1 MENFDEPRS
10 KNRENPE
17 RETQYVQKR
26 FKPDKQA
33 GKKKRWLIPL
43 ALLLIIIV
51 AISIFAFIDSRI
63 EIGVFQQLR
72 ELLALGEQ
80 QVEVTLPLA
89 LFSFEDKDIK
99 EITTRALE
107 EQGVDEVVQSD
118 DQVLIYKMSPEVKDK
133 LLGEAKNDLEEK
145 ITALKDNRQYPYLV
159 DISYDNSY
167 QDFYLVID
175 HEQKDRALFAA
186 AKLFVLAVYYHNF
199 YAAEDAVQE
208 VSISIEDTET
218 GDIQENLVS
227 PDDLNRVATILER
240 PEEWEEA
247 PKTPQAGSQVIV
259 STGPDNLNLRDGPE
273 ITYLII
279 DILSSETILD
289 VIGKDGDWLE
299 VITPDGKE
307 GWVHGDYVKIYAED
321 D

>member
-26 FKPDKQA
+26 FNPDKQT
-33 GKKKRWLIPL
+33 GNKRWLIPL
-43 ALLLIIIV
+43 TLLLVIMV
-51 AISIFAFIDSRI
+51 AISIFIFIDNRI
-63 EIGVFQQLR
+63 ETGFFQQLR
-72 ELLALGEQ
+72 ERLDLGEQ
-80 QVEVTLPLA
+80 QVEVNLPLA
-89 LFSFEDKDIK
+89 LFSGEEKDIE

-107 EQGVDEVVQSD
+107 EQGVDEVAQSD
-118 DQVLIYKMSPEVKDK
+118 DQALVYKMSPEVRDK
-133 LLGEAKNDLEEK
+133 LLGKAKTDLEEK

-159 DISYDNSY
+159 DISYDDSY

-175 HEQKDRALFAA
+175 HGQKDRALFAA
-186 AKLFVLAVYYHNF
+186 AKLFVLAVYYHTFN
-199 YAAEDAVQE
+199 AAEDAVQG

-218 GDIQENLVS
+218 GDIREKLES
-227 PDDLNRVATILER
+227 PDDLNRVAAILES
-240 PEEWEEA
+240 PEEPEKA

-279 DILSSETILD
+279 DILRSETILD
-289 VIGKDGDWLE
+289 VTGKDGDWLE

-307 GWVHGDYVKIYAED
+307 GWVHGDYVKIYTD
-321 D
+321 DD